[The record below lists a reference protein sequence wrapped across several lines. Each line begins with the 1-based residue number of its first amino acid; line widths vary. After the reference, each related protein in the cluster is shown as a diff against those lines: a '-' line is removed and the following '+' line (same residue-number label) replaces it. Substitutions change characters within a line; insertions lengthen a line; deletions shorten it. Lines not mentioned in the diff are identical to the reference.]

1 MYPQVFLLCIE
12 YHFKHKSDYKAQK
25 QLWARLINLK
35 KKNKIVDA
43 DTSLLHTVLDC
54 DGSSFSVH
62 TGLSCFLSTA
72 LLAIWVSRASCN
84 NCINFCGR
92 LIGNS
97 NIEQRS
103 EERKMNSHTHTHTQT
118 YLDWN
123 NMGCRT
129 PRRESLSPCFFV
141 PGSHI
146 RKPRNINEKSKLVQ
160 TTMSNWRNPFT
171 PSVDSIRILQIEL
184 CIGSEREA
192 NNAYLTYTC
201 DDLITESE

>member
-12 YHFKHKSDYKAQK
+12 FHFNHKSDYTAQK
-25 QLWARLINLK
+25 QLWARFINLK

-72 LLAIWVSRASCN
+72 LLAVWASRASCN

-97 NIEQRS
+97 QIDQRS
-103 EERKMNSHTHTHTQT
+103 EERKMNSHTHTHKHMWIGTT
-118 YLDWN
+118 WVVGLPGGN
-123 NMGCRT
+123 RSH
-129 PRRESLSPCFFV
+129 PVSLFPEAIS
-141 PGSHI
+141 G
-146 RKPRNINEKSKLVQ
+146 
-160 TTMSNWRNPFT
+160 NPE
-171 PSVDSIRILQIEL
+171 I
-184 CIGSEREA
+184 
-192 NNAYLTYTC
+192 
-201 DDLITESE
+201 